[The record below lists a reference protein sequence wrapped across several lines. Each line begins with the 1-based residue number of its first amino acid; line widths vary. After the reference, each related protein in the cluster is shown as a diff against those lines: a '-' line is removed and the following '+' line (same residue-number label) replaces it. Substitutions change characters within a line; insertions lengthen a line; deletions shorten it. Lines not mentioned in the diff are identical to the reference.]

1 MRTRISWLAL
11 LVTAGMALAP
21 RAARAQD
28 SPGVDFF
35 PSFLLPPRIARGQ
48 VDNQGYEVPPY
59 YDSLLAK
66 VIAWG
71 RDRTEAVARMQ
82 RALDEFTVVGVTTN
96 IDAHKK
102 ILASE
107 LFKTGQVTTH
117 LIDTVGIEALS
128 TT

>member
-1 MRTRISWLAL
+1 MN
-11 LVTAGMALAP
+11 AG
-21 RAARAQD
+21 D
-28 SPGVDFF
+28 SEANFE
-35 PSFLLPPRIARGQ
+35 PSTDVLTTWHPPSGQ
-48 VDNQGYEVPPY
+48 GIRLDSHCFQGYEVPPF

-71 RDRTEAVARMQ
+71 RDRPEAVARMQ

-107 LFKTGQVTTH
+107 AFKAGQVPTH
-117 LIDTVGIEALS
+117 LIDPVGIEAP
-128 TT
+128 TAWA